1 MTRLNSLRMLCVALA
16 LAAIGAGQA
25 QGADTGVI
33 GNTGV
38 IDNTGAIDGTWE
50 GPWYRGMSSGRAT
63 FHIHCGGGSMQ
74 LTNAESFGEE
84 PKPLSAVAFD
94 GSAFKFRADGGGGP
108 MTATLKLNERGDQ
121 MKGMG
126 KYEGFGVRFEL
137 SRVAK

>member
-1 MTRLNSLRMLCVALA
+1 MTRRNSLRMLCVALV
-16 LAAIGAGQA
+16 LAASAVAGQA
-25 QGADTGVI
+25 RAADTGA
-33 GNTGV
+33 

-63 FHIHCGGGSMQ
+63 FQIRDGGGSVQ

-137 SRVAK
+137 SRVRP

>member
-1 MTRLNSLRMLCVALA
+1 MTGRNLLRMVGGALV
-16 LAAIGAGQA
+16 LAATVAGQA
-25 QGADTGVI
+25 QSADT
-33 GNTGV
+33 TA

-63 FHIHCGGGSMQ
+63 FHIRDGGGSMQ

-84 PKPLSAVAFD
+84 SKPLSAVAFD

-108 MTATLKLNERGDQ
+108 MTATLKLNEKRDQ

-137 SRVAK
+137 TRVRVRP